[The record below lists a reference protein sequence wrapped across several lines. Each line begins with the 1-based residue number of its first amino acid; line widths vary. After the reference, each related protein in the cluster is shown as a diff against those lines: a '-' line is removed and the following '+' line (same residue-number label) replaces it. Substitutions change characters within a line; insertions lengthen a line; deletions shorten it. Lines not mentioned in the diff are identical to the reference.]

1 MLAHICGLKTGEFT
15 HFMGDTHI
23 YKNHMEQCKTQMERS
38 TMPFPKLIVNPSNRE
53 IKDITDFRYKDF
65 KVVNYYPHS
74 SIKADM
80 AV

>member
-1 MLAHICGLKTGEFT
+1 
-15 HFMGDTHI
+15 
-23 YKNHMEQCKTQMERS
+23 MEQCKTQMERS